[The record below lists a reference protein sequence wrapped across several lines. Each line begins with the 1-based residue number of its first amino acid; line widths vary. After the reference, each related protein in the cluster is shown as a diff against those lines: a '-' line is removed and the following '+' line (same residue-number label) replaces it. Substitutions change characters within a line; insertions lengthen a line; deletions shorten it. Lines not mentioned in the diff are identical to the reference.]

1 MLKFPGYGF
10 LNLNLTLPK
19 MSEVMEYKPEAVAEP
34 LRPSLFNGVPPFI
47 NFIPESG
54 LHYGGHSMACGS
66 QYWDEDQVI

>member
-1 MLKFPGYGF
+1 
-10 LNLNLTLPK
+10 
-19 MSEVMEYKPEAVAEP
+19 MSVVIEYKPEAVTEP

-47 NFIPESG
+47 NYIPESG